1 MCGLGLMKNS
11 RAIYLL
17 LFANSISGVSQGISM
32 LAIPWY
38 FTGIIHREELF
49 GTAYFTITALSLLW
63 GLYAGVLIDRYDRK
77 KIFLAM
83 NLSGLAILGT
93 VAGLGF
99 YMGNLPWPLVVA
111 IFATTVFVYNI
122 HFPNLYAFSQEIT
135 AKEDYGRVTSM
146 LEIQGQITFT
156 IAGAVAALLLHG
168 VDHQVNLFGYS
179 LTLPFSF
186 RAWEIHEIF
195 AVDAVTYLAAFAII
209 YRIKSLPMVEKKADR
224 TQLSD
229 RVKAGFKFLNSNR
242 LLLHFGNAALLV
254 FLTVLIFGT
263 YLQPIYVHSILH
275 QGGDVYG
282 LSEMAFSLGAVVAG
296 FLTTRIFA
304 EKNAVWGIVI
314 LSSVSG
320 LMYFT
325 IAGKATV
332 PVFFAANFI
341 IGACNAAIRIQRVT
355 FLFHHIPNYVI
366 GRANSIFF
374 VFNVFLRL
382 CLIAAFTIPFFHR
395 GKNVLYAICVLA
407 IICFAGA
414 AILILQ
420 RKKLQQVSTVAS
432 SI

>member
-1 MCGLGLMKNS
+1 MKNS

-38 FTGIIHREELF
+38 FTGVIHREELF
-49 GTAYFTITALSLLW
+49 GAVYFAITALSLLW

-83 NLSGLAILGT
+83 NLSGLAILST
-93 VAGLGF
+93 VAGIGF
-99 YMGNLPWPLVVA
+99 FMGYLPWLLVA
-111 IFATTVFVYNI
+111 SIFATTVFVYNI

-156 IAGAVAALLLHG
+156 VAGAVAALLLHG
-168 VDHQVNLFGYS
+168 LSHQISMFGHHFS
-179 LTLPFSF
+179 IPFSF
-186 RAWEIHEIF
+186 PPWKIHEIF
-195 AVDAVTYLAAFAII
+195 AIDAATYLVAFAII
-209 YRIKSLPMVEKKADR
+209 YRIKSLPMVEKKIDTAQLHDR
-224 TQLSD
+224 M
-229 RVKAGFKFLNSNR
+229 KAGFSFLNSHR

-263 YLQPIYVHSILH
+263 YLQPIFVDSVLH
-275 QGGDVYG
+275 RGGDVYG
-282 LSEMAFSLGAVVAG
+282 LSEMAFSFGAVVAG
-296 FLTTRIFA
+296 FLTTKIFA
-304 EKNAVWGIVI
+304 EKNAVWGIIV
-314 LSSVSG
+314 LSIVSG

-325 IAGKATV
+325 MAFRATV
-332 PVFFAANFI
+332 PVFFMANFI

-355 FLFHHIPNYVI
+355 YLFHHIPNYVI

-382 CLIAAFTIPFFHR
+382 CLIAAFTLPFFHR
-395 GKNVLYAICVLA
+395 GENVLYAICALA
-407 IICFAGA
+407 TICFAGS
-414 AILILQ
+414 AILFSQ
-420 RKKLQQVSTVAS
+420 RKKLQQAAAVE
-432 SI
+432 